1 MFIEGER
8 MEEIKLTVF
17 IDDLDRYVELAKENL
32 EYNKICNLEDL
43 IHDMI
48 IYDIEDAINEGNIE
62 VPWNEIME
70 KIKEKL

>member
-1 MFIEGER
+1 
-8 MEEIKLTVF
+8 MEEIKLTVY
-17 IDDLDRYVELAKENL
+17 IDDLDRYVEVAKENL

-62 VPWNEIME
+62 IPWNEIME